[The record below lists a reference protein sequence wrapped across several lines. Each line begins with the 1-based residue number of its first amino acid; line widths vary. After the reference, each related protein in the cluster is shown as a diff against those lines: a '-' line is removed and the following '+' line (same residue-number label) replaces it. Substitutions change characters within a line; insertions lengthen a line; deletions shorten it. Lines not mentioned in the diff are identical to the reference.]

1 MDPNSNYLPPSSQK
15 RVNIPLQ
22 ILNQDNDLLKTQI
35 LNLYNSIFKIKITNN
50 IENIDNIKDEI
61 KKKMDSIDQIYNLR
75 AGLNNG
81 VLNNTRAIY
90 NHNNTNDF
98 KIQRTKLLQSSL
110 TRLLKYLEQ
119 QENKIKNLQEQPVQG
134 EQGHIPD
141 VNLHTNINE
150 VARLFEFN
158 GGKRKKTL
166 TTKKNIKYKSKKSK
180 NFKSKNFKS
189 KNFKSKNFKSKK
201 TKKQKSKK
209 LNK

>member
-1 MDPNSNYLPPSSQK
+1 MEEINNNIIPSSSQK
-15 RVNIPLQ
+15 RLKIPLQ
-22 ILNQDNDLLKTQI
+22 TLNIENNILKTQI

-50 IENIDNIKDEI
+50 IKKINNIKDEI
-61 KKKMDSIDQIYNLR
+61 NIKMDSIDQIYNLK

-90 NHNNTNDF
+90 KHNNTNDF

-110 TRLLKYLEQ
+110 TRLLNYLKEQ
-119 QENKIKNLQEQPVQG
+119 QTKIKTLHEQPVQG
-134 EQGHIPD
+134 EQGHIPGI
-141 VNLHTNINE
+141 NLNPLNPLIPNNPNNN
-150 VARLFEFN
+150 AIAQLFGFH

-166 TTKKNIKYKSKKSK
+166 TTKKNLKHKSK
-180 NFKSKNFKS
+180 
-189 KNFKSKNFKSKK
+189 KSKNFKSKK